1 MTEIAYPRRTLL
13 NLDARRTV
21 VAVEPHMAA
30 IPAYAE
36 KPTMTLDE
44 MRKYAKTNG
53 GGVIM
58 QQDDAWLPPFVLH
71 KYNQQGDPAI
81 VS

>member
-36 KPTMTLDE
+36 KPTMQLDD
-44 MRKYAKTNG
+44 MRKYAKKNG

-58 QQDDAWLPPFVLH
+58 QQDEPRHPPFQLTQYSTQANTPH
-71 KYNQQGDPAI
+71 I
-81 VS
+81 